1 MSKIKTLLEG
11 TQNDD
16 KFLDDEYEATSKRG
30 FKPSPY
36 DIVLADFFEYLL
48 TIKSPPLRSKKENNE
63 RGNI

>member
-11 TQNDD
+11 TQDD
-16 KFLDDEYEATSKRG
+16 KFQAKSKRG

-48 TIKSPPLRSKKENNE
+48 TIKSPPLRSKK
-63 RGNI
+63 